1 MSQRILIIGAGIG
14 GLTAAAVLLQRG
26 YRVRVFEQAS
36 ALGEIGAGIQI
47 SANASRVLH
56 YLGLEGP
63 LADVAVTPVAFHYR
77 LYNNGD
83 VLHEI
88 PLGATHER
96 NYGAKYYHLHRADL
110 HGLLAARVRELDPDA
125 VVLGAAAESFTETA
139 SSVTVDFKDGTRA
152 TGDVLIGADG
162 IKSTIRSQI
171 VGPSSAEFTGY
182 VSWRAVVPSSRLP
195 ADFMPRICT
204 NWVGPNAHVI
214 VYYLRRGELINFVG
228 LVEDDTWRDESW
240 TVKSSWDILKADF
253 APWHSDVQKLIDAMD
268 KDQCYRWAM
277 YNRAPVTGWSTSR
290 ATLLGDAAHPTLPFM
305 AQGAAMAIEDGVIL
319 ARALE
324 STSTIAGGIDL
335 YARSRYAR
343 TARVQTGSNEL
354 GKLYHLRTEAE
365 LRAGFANRDIAK
377 ERGQWVFSYDPFTA
391 PLAAPAATHS
401 PRSRPSQT
409 AAGD

>member
-1 MSQRILIIGAGIG
+1 MSRQILIIGAGIG

-26 YRVRVFEQAS
+26 YRVRVFEQAPV
-36 ALGEIGAGIQI
+36 LGEIGAGIQI

-56 YLGLEGP
+56 HIGLEKA
-63 LADVAVTPVAFHYR
+63 LAEVAVTPVAFHYR

-110 HGLLAARVRELDPDA
+110 HSILAARVSELDPGA
-125 VVLGAAAESFTETA
+125 VVLGAAAERFTETDR
-139 SSVTVDFKDGTRA
+139 SVTVHFKDGTSA
-152 TGDVLIGADG
+152 AGDVLIGADG
-162 IKSTIRSQI
+162 IKSALRAQI

-195 ADFMPRICT
+195 RDFMPRICT

-240 TVKSSWDILKADF
+240 TVRSSWDILKSDF
-253 APWHSDVQKLIDAMD
+253 APWHHDVQILIDAMD

-277 YNRAPVTGWSTSR
+277 YNRPPVTGWSTRR

-305 AQGAAMAIEDGVIL
+305 AQGAAMAIEDGAIL

-324 STSTIAGGIDL
+324 SADTVASGLDV

-343 TARVQTGSNEL
+343 TARVQTGSDEL

-365 LRAGFANRDIAK
+365 LRAGFATRDIAK
-377 ERGQWVFSYDPFTA
+377 ERGEWLFSYDPLTA
-391 PLAAPAATHS
+391 PLDLP
-401 PRSRPSQT
+401 
-409 AAGD
+409 

>member
-1 MSQRILIIGAGIG
+1 MSDQILIVGAGIG

-26 YRVRVFEQAS
+26 YRVRVFEQAPT
-36 ALGEIGAGIQI
+36 LGEIGAGIQI

-56 YLGLEGP
+56 DLGLDRP
-63 LADVAVTPVAFHYR
+63 LAAVAVTPVAFQYR
-77 LYNNGD
+77 LYNTGD

-88 PLGATHER
+88 PLGTTHAR
-96 NYGAKYYHLHRADL
+96 NYGATYYHLHRADL
-110 HGLLAARVRELDPDA
+110 HSILAARVRELDPDA
-125 VVLGAAAESFTETA
+125 VVLDATADDFTETEN
-139 SSVTVDFKDGTRA
+139 SVTVRFKDGTRA

-162 IKSTIRSQI
+162 IKSAIRAQI
-171 VGPSSAEFTGY
+171 IGPSSAEFTGY

-214 VYYLRRGELINFVG
+214 VYYLRRGELVNFVG
-228 LVEDDTWRDESW
+228 LVEDASWRDESW

-253 APWHSDVQKLIDAMD
+253 APWHGDVQRLIDAMD
-268 KDQCYRWAM
+268 RDQCYRWAM
-277 YNRAPVTGWSTSR
+277 YNRPPVTGWSTRR

-324 STSTIAGGIDL
+324 TAGSVPAALDL
-335 YARSRYAR
+335 YARSRYER
-343 TARVQTGSNEL
+343 TARIQTGSNEL

-365 LRAGFANRDIAK
+365 LRAGFASRDIAK

-391 PLAAPAATHS
+391 PLADAKPAK
-401 PRSRPSQT
+401 
-409 AAGD
+409 AGAR